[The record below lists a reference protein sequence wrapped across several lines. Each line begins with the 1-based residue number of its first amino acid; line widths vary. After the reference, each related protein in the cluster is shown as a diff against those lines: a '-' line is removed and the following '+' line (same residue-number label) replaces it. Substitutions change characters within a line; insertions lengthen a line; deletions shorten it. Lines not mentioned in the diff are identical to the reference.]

1 MSTLRM
7 SLALILA
14 FAVSCTF
21 CGAQEINRDSFK
33 LLASESQA
41 SARPVMVDPDNQK
54 QLDELTAQ
62 LVKKRALFIGEIH
75 DQLEH
80 HQNQLRVIKSL
91 YTRFP
96 DFAIGLEYFQQPF
109 QKYLDD
115 YIAGRI
121 DEREMLVRTEY
132 FKRWQVDYRLLQPI
146 LAFAREKHIPLLAL
160 NVPDEIHNKVFRG
173 GMKSLTPLE
182 LAQIP
187 ADILPASEHYLQRL
201 KTIFDSHPPKT
212 EFGNFVAGVLLWDE
226 TMADNAAHYLKSHP
240 QSRVVVLAGMVHVMY
255 GEGIPDRVDR
265 NLGGDLSVVMLNG
278 SAFADYPGVADYQL
292 TTVGGKVLPKAG
304 KMGVSIMDSPGG
316 DRSGGVRV
324 SEFTPDSAAQA
335 AGIAIGDRIVAL
347 NGMKVASI
355 SELKSIMFD
364 KHPGE
369 PIQVLVERDH
379 SIDTGKELQF
389 DILLR

>member
-1 MSTLRM
+1 MRTLKIN
-7 SLALILA
+7 LALLLA
-14 FAVSCTF
+14 LAACCNIS
-21 CGAQEINRDSFK
+21 GAQEIDRDSSK
-33 LLASESQA
+33 VPASESAA
-41 SARPVMVDPDNQK
+41 SSKPVIVDPDNEQ
-54 QLDELTAQ
+54 QLNELTGQ
-62 LVKKRALFIGEIH
+62 LARKRALFIGEIH
-75 DQLEH
+75 DQPEH
-80 HQNQLRVIKSL
+80 HQNQLRVIQGL
-91 YTRFP
+91 YARFP

-109 QKYLDD
+109 QRYLDD

-146 LAFAREKHIPLLAL
+146 LAFAREKHIRLLAL

-173 GMKSLTPLE
+173 GMKSLTPSE

-201 KTIFDSHPPKT
+201 KTIFASHPPKT
-212 EFGNFVAGVLLWDE
+212 EFANFVAGVLLWDQ
-226 TMADNAAHYLKSHP
+226 TMADNTAHYLKAQP

-265 NLGGDLSVVMLNG
+265 GLGGDLSLVMLNG
-278 SAFADYPGVADYQL
+278 NAFADYPGVADYQL
-292 TTVGGKVLPKAG
+292 TTGGSMVLPKTG
-304 KMGVSIMDSPGG
+304 KMGVSITDSPGS

-335 AGIAIGDRIVAL
+335 TGIAIGDRIVAL
-347 NGMKVASI
+347 NGVRVANI

-364 KHPGE
+364 KQPGE
-369 PIQVLVERDH
+369 RIQVLVQRDH
-379 SIDTGKELQF
+379 STDTGRDLQF
-389 DILLR
+389 DIVLR